1 MPIHTKEEDIFQPNK
16 NALNA
21 WLRTR
26 KDKKVSNGYT
36 LPGFFGTHSSWD
48 GFFTI
53 LSIIIELAIFAYF
66 MSLVRLNS
74 FTNWIALPIII
85 LADLVFIFLVH
96 QNKKSNVLYDN
107 AIIFVDA
114 KDNPLFGA
122 DAKIGTKELIA
133 KELNISRNNLI
144 SYLGISLEIAS
155 CFTKIY
161 ILSIVRPFSINPI
174 SIGIIMGYSIQTFFY
189 ITSAGYFFWEMIT
202 RSFIARQHNAFK
214 LLHGQSNPYNAT
226 SKHILFDTEIKLDE
240 IKDNETPFQLIFNPD
255 KNQDNKCI
263 GYILTCKGIPSD
275 DDIIK
280 FANKQKTREAINTIV
295 SRSHY
300 LQLSKFVAM
309 PS

>member
-1 MPIHTKEEDIFQPNK
+1 MPNHTKEEYIFQPNK

-122 DAKIGTKELIA
+122 DAKTGTKELIA
-133 KELNISRNNLI
+133 KELNVSFNNLI

-202 RSFIARQHNAFK
+202 RSFIARQHNAFR
-214 LLHGQSNPYNAT
+214 LLRGYNAT
-226 SKHILFDTEIKLDE
+226 SKRILFNTDEIKLDE
-240 IKDNETPFQLIFNPD
+240 ITDNETPFQLMFNLD
-255 KNQDNKCI
+255 KDQDNKHI

-280 FANKQKTREAINTIV
+280 FANKQKTIQAINTII
-295 SRSHY
+295 SWSHY
-300 LQLSKFVAM
+300 LQLSKFAEM